1 MRIRL
6 RGGRKDSMTNA
17 PKPTRGIVGL
27 VCAGGVGSR
36 LGADRPKQYID
47 LNGRSM
53 LEWSVR
59 ALLAES
65 RVSEVVVVVSAGDGY
80 IDEVAACFPARV
92 RVLRTAGA
100 TRAATVLNGLMNACF
115 AEEDLVLVHD
125 AARPCLRPAELA
137 HLIDS
142 VLEDDQVVGGLLAVP
157 LADTLKRVNRDGIVE
172 ATVPRAGLWRAAT
185 PQLFPVGV
193 LIEALLAAGGDVT
206 DEAGAVERLSLP
218 VKVVRGRPT
227 NIKVTEP
234 ADPALARI
242 YLGNAM
248 NQNDTAPAV
257 PRLRVGQGYDSH
269 RLVEG
274 RPLIVGGVVI
284 PFEKGLDGHSDA
296 DVLLHAVTDAVL
308 GAAGLGDIGEHFP
321 PSEERW
327 RGADSAELLAEIV
340 RRADERGFH
349 VVNCDATVIAERPRM
364 GPHRPAMR
372 RRIAA
377 LLDVPEE
384 DVNIKAK
391 TNERMDAVGAGEGM
405 VAHVVVLMEKR
416 R

>member
-1 MRIRL
+1 
-6 RGGRKDSMTNA
+6 MTNA
-17 PKPTRGIVGL
+17 PKRGIVGL

-47 LNGRSM
+47 LNGRTM
-53 LEWSVR
+53 LEWSVE

-80 IDEVAACFPARV
+80 IDEVSTRFPERV
-92 RVLRTAGA
+92 RVLKTGGA
-100 TRAATVLNGLMNACF
+100 TRAKTVLNGLMNACF
-115 AEEDLVLVHD
+115 ADEDLVLVHD

-142 VLEDDQVVGGLLAVP
+142 VLEDDQVAGGLLAVP
-157 LADTLKRVNRDGIVE
+157 LADTLKRVNHDGIVE

-185 PQLFPVGV
+185 PQLFPVGI
-193 LIEALLAAGGDVT
+193 LIEALLAAGEDVT
-206 DEAGAVERLSLP
+206 DEASAVEHLSLP

-234 ADPALARI
+234 TDPALARI
-242 YLGNAM
+242 YLGHAM
-248 NQNDTAPAV
+248 NQQNSNAAPC
-257 PRLRVGQGYDSH
+257 LRVGQGYDSH

-274 RPLIVGGVVI
+274 RPLIVGGVEI

-296 DVLLHAVTDAVL
+296 DVLLHAITDAVL
-308 GAAGLGDIGEHFP
+308 GASGLGDIGEHFP
-321 PSEERW
+321 PSEEKW
-327 RGADSAELLAEIV
+327 RGADSAVLLSEIV
-340 RRADERGFH
+340 RRAADKGFH
-349 VVNCDATVIAERPRM
+349 VVNCDATIIAERPKM

-372 RRIAA
+372 KRIAS
-377 LLDVPEE
+377 LLGVPEE

-405 VAHVVVLMEKR
+405 VAHAVVLMEKR